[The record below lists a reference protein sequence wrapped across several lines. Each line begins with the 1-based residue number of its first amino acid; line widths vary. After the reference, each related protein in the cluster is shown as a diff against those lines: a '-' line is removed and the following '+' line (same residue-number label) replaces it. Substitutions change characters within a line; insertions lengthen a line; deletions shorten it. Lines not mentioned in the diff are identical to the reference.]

1 MSNTDAT
8 MIDSNPEQQK
18 AIKPICKTPWY
29 LDQPLGDLK
38 MKYQYIQYK
47 EDLRLR
53 DATLNPETSKYSL
66 GVSVLQENSKRN
78 RYCDIMPYERNR
90 VTLETLNST
99 NDYINASY
107 IKLDFL
113 ANTKKYYIATQG
125 PTRRTVN
132 QFWTMV
138 FQKCVLGPDVV
149 IVMVTPL
156 VEQNR
161 EKCFLYWPSST
172 SISKNMHIPRVQNV
186 NGKNDVSIFEEDLNL
201 EFISE
206 EKYYHSPLSDAT
218 EHHHNHIYTKLKL
231 TNRQTGECKNIH
243 HLYFDRWADMSSPT
257 SVDNIL
263 GLITHCNELNAKFGN
278 PIISHCSA
286 GVGRTGTFIALDYLY
301 TSFLQNN
308 KNLVPFV
315 KPGNL
320 STQGHAFL
328 KTDHLQ
334 QQQQLEDLVQKTVL
348 KLRLQRM
355 HMVQTFDQYVFL
367 YKAVETFFAA
377 D

>member
-1 MSNTDAT
+1 MTDFN
-8 MIDSNPEQQK
+8 S
-18 AIKPICKTPWY
+18 KTPWY

-53 DATLNPETSKYSL
+53 DATLNPETSNYSL
-66 GVSVLQENSKRN
+66 GVSVLRENSKRN

-90 VTLETLNST
+90 VTLNTLHST
-99 NDYINASY
+99 NNYINASY

-125 PTRRTVN
+125 PTKRTLH

-161 EKCFLYWPSST
+161 EKCFPYWPSS
-172 SISKNMHIPRVQNV
+172 ISEEKILHIPKVQNV
-186 NGKNDVSIFEEDLNL
+186 DGKNDISVFEEELNL

-206 EKYYHSPLSDAT
+206 EKYYHSPLPHAK
-218 EHHHNHIYTKLKL
+218 EQHHNHIYTKLKL
-231 TNRQTGECKNIH
+231 TNLQTGEYRNIH
-243 HLYFDRWADMSSPT
+243 HLYFDKWADMSSPT

-278 PIISHCSA
+278 PVISHCSA

-301 TSFLQNN
+301 TSYLGNHR
-308 KNLVPFV
+308 KLVPSV
-315 KPGNL
+315 KHETS
-320 STQGHAFL
+320 STGEHAFSN
-328 KTDHLQ
+328 TADSEHQ
-334 QQQQLEDLVQKTVL
+334 QKQNLEDLVQKTVL
-348 KLRLQRM
+348 KLRSQRM
-355 HMVQTFDQYVFL
+355 HMVQTFNQYLFL
-367 YKAVETFFAA
+367 YKAVKTFYVA